1 MISWSPCLSLRG
13 AHTHRQMTNRKPL
26 KAVTWT
32 LGDKPCRTLVNAT
45 GANWTDGK
53 QTCANGKVGKHI
65 G

>member
-1 MISWSPCLSLRG
+1 
-13 AHTHRQMTNRKPL
+13 MTNRKPL

-45 GANWTDGK
+45 GANWAAGK